1 MDEDDKKAMAIQ
13 VFAIAGTSEFEV
25 RIVEDGHF
33 AGTVEAV
40 RWVERWVGASDVAR
54 APGRVTFSTA
64 SRFMERVK
72 ALSMPETHPARL
84 DAVGAIRAREA
95 AKKPPLDLTGKVPP
109 CPRAPGFDPEPVL
122 VGQESDRTKLILGLV
137 AKRIV
142 ETRAKHGPFHC
153 AHEIYGVLAEEV
165 AEFFDEVRADSGSA
179 RKLAELVDIA
189 TVALRGAIELA
200 ESMDHEPTEA
210 EIRNA

>member
-54 APGRVTFSTA
+54 APGRVTASTA
-64 SRFMERVK
+64 ARFVERVK

-84 DAVGAIRAREA
+84 DAIDAIRAREA
-95 AKKPPLDLTGKVPP
+95 AAKK
-109 CPRAPGFDPEPVL
+109 PEPVL

>member
-1 MDEDDKKAMAIQ
+1 MDEDEKKASALQ
-13 VFAIAGTSEFEV
+13 VIAVPGTSEFEV

-33 AGTVEAV
+33 TGTVEAV
-40 RWVERWVGASDVAR
+40 RWLEQWVGASDVAR
-54 APGRVTFSTA
+54 TPGRVSFSTA
-64 SRFMERVK
+64 ARFMK
-72 ALSMPETHPARL
+72 LSLPEAHPARL

-95 AKKPPLDLTGKVPP
+95 AKK
-109 CPRAPGFDPEPVL
+109 PEPVL